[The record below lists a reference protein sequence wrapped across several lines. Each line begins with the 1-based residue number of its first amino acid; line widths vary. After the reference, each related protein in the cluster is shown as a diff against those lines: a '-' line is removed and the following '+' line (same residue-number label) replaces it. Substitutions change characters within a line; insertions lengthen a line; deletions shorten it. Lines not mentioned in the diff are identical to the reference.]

1 MDHDD
6 EKRMLIVRT
15 AGLVADVYAFFVS
28 RLVQCHVAR
37 PRITYA
43 PMSAMDEE
51 RHKNLNRIYNFNDV
65 ECVNML
71 RMRRTPFSSSVSCL
85 RVGTCLEI
93 VSTAVWRNKWPCSF
107 M

>member
-6 EKRMLIVRT
+6 ERRMLIVR
-15 AGLVADVYAFFVS
+15 AAELVAAVYAFFVS
-28 RLVQCHVAR
+28 RLVQCQVAR

-43 PMSAMDEE
+43 LVSAMDEE

-71 RMRRTPFSSSVSCL
+71 H
-85 RVGTCLEI
+85 I
-93 VSTAVWRNKWPCSF
+93 
-107 M
+107 